1 MQKNLTIILICL
13 GSILLVVTFIGFL
26 NERYGHK
33 GVASWYGEECRGKK
47 TASGEIYDPDKF
59 TAAHRRLP
67 FGTLVKV
74 TNLENEREVTVR
86 INDRGPY
93 IRRRIID
100 LSLAAA
106 RQLGI
111 VEKGLT
117 RVKID
122 IIMRP

>member
-1 MQKNLTIILICL
+1 MKSLIVILICIA
-13 GSILLVVTFIGFL
+13 GIFLLINLIGVL
-26 NERYGHK
+26 NERYACK

-47 TASGEIYDPDKF
+47 TASGEVYNPDKF

-67 FGTLVKV
+67 FGTLVRV
-74 TNLENEREVTVR
+74 TNLENECEVTVR

-111 VEKGLT
+111 VEKGLA
-117 RVKID
+117 RVEID